1 MKRTLRDRGNVLRA
15 ALLAAGLVLAGCSG
29 PAPDGGTTSGEG
41 SAELDPA
48 PTTGGREMYTY
59 YCAKC
64 HGISGLGD
72 GPSVGSLRSQSG
84 MNLTILGNESD
95 EEILDTIAQ
104 GKGTDMPPWELRLSP
119 EQRKEIL
126 GYIRQ
131 LKK

>member
-1 MKRTLRDRGNVLRA
+1 MKSTYRDRRNPLLA
-15 ALLAAGLVLAGCSG
+15 ALLAAGLLLAGCSG
-29 PAPDGGTTSGEG
+29 AAPDGGTTSGEG
-41 SAELDPA
+41 SVELDPA
-48 PTTGGREMYTY
+48 PTTGGREMYIY
-59 YCAKC
+59 YCSKC

-84 MNLTILGNESD
+84 MNLTILGSKTD
-95 EEILDTIAQ
+95 EEILDTIAA

-126 GYIRQ
+126 GYVRQ

>member
-1 MKRTLRDRGNVLRA
+1 MKRTLRDRGNALRA

-29 PAPDGGTTSGEG
+29 AAPDGGTTSGAVG
-41 SAELDPA
+41 VELDPA

-72 GPSVGSLRSQSG
+72 GPSVGSLRSQAG
-84 MNLTILGNESD
+84 MNLTILGNKSD

-126 GYIRQ
+126 GYIRR

>member
-1 MKRTLRDRGNVLRA
+1 MKATDRDRNPLLA
-15 ALLAAGLVLAGCSG
+15 ALLAAGLLLAGCSG
-29 PAPDGGTTSGEG
+29 AAPDGGTTGG
-41 SAELDPA
+41 QGGVELDPA

-84 MNLTILGNESD
+84 MNLTILGSKTD
-95 EEILDTIAQ
+95 QEILDTIAA
-104 GKGTDMPPWELRLSP
+104 GKGNDMPPWELRLSP

-126 GYIRQ
+126 AYVRQ

>member
-1 MKRTLRDRGNVLRA
+1 MKLTLRDRRRA
-15 ALLAAGLVLAGCSG
+15 MRAVTLTAGLVLAACSG
-29 PAPDGGTTSGEG
+29 TGPGGGTTSGEG
-41 SAELDPA
+41 GVELDPA

-59 YCAKC
+59 YCSKC

-84 MNLTILGNESD
+84 MNLTILGSKTD
-95 EEILDTIAQ
+95 EEILDTIAA

-126 GYIRQ
+126 AYVRQ